1 MRTQTIG
8 KRINYINSLIKKG
21 SFTFDDM
28 ISETVNHKISRVVP
42 WCIKKAGFLN
52 EVSNGRYVINN
63 VGTGDILKDVIK
75 IEQDNNRRF
84 IERKKKKEV
93 KTYKRSEPVN
103 TTIDSFTDQDL
114 ISELRNR
121 GYSGEINKSF
131 KI

>member
-8 KRINYINSLIKKG
+8 KRMNYINSLIQKG

-28 ISETVNHKISRVVP
+28 ISETVNHEISRVVP
-42 WCIKKAGFLN
+42 WCIKKAGFLK
-52 EVSNGRYVINN
+52 EISNGRYVIND
-63 VGTGDILKDVIK
+63 VSTDKILKDVIK

-84 IERKKKKEV
+84 IERKKRKEV

-103 TTIDSFTDQDL
+103 TSMDSFTDQEL

>member
-8 KRINYINSLIKKG
+8 KRMNYINSLIKKG

-52 EVSNGRYVINN
+52 EVSNGRYVIND

>member
-8 KRINYINSLIKKG
+8 KRMNYINSLIKKG